1 MILNHLGQKEWL
13 GFAWFSKSPL
23 LSCFPICQEVLHLSK
38 IINGIPWNH
47 TAMFHPCLIATVQQ
61 MSLRLFC
68 LPLFCTVI
76 RFGSMEYGVHG
87 LHDKSSQ
94 DLPNSNEFS
103 AQTIV
108 YFTKARQTFAIL
120 CFPRIRFESIGSPN
134 FVHRLRIGDCC
145 EIHLHHW
152 RHCILLLLSHQMFL
166 PEILLHN
173 FASRKEPLNFWLACI
188 LRNFGHC
195 LESDSEYCAS
205 CKPLPK
211 AVQNLSHEKCL
222 WVEALLYLRDYLCPP
237 LITLEGRALDLSLP
251 DVCPHFRLIFQIV
264 RHSCRIASVSRRS
277 MISIV
282 TASCGWTRRC
292 TR

>member
-38 IINGIPWNH
+38 IIDGIPWNH

-68 LPLFCTVI
+68 FPLFCTVI

-103 AQTIV
+103 VQTIV

-152 RHCILLLLSHQMFL
+152 RHSAVIES
-166 PEILLHN
+166 PN
-173 FASRKEPLNFWLACI
+173 VSARDSASQ
-188 LRNFGHC
+188 LRF
-195 LESDSEYCAS
+195 
-205 CKPLPK
+205 P
-211 AVQNLSHEKCL
+211 Q
-222 WVEALLYLRDYLCPP
+222 
-237 LITLEGRALDLSLP
+237 RALELLARLHTSQFWPLFGKWQWILCFLQATSEGSSESESWEMFMSGGTAVSSRLSLSSSYHSGRS
-251 DVCPHFRLIFQIV
+251 CTGSLFAWRLSSF
-264 RHSCRIASVSRRS
+264 
-277 MISIV
+277 
-282 TASCGWTRRC
+282 
-292 TR
+292 